1 MGLDER
7 LSHLELRLLEHGPL
21 EALGVALPLT
31 RVTISG
37 PDDGV
42 DPAELARLS
51 GEYPFVE
58 WGILYSSKR
67 NGEPRYPSLGWRVR
81 LGKIGTRM
89 QLSLHLCGQVARDVL
104 EGDTELIGTVDD
116 DYQRIQVNGWRPS
129 GQEFRSVVTGE
140 SREFILQARC
150 EEDLQRAAIEISA
163 IKDEALEE
171 WTGSVSVLYDV
182 SGGQG
187 IAPMSWPLPIPR
199 VGTYLG
205 YAGGIGPDNVVAV
218 LLAIGPLAHDFWID
232 MESGVRTDDRF
243 DLAKVRR
250 VLDLAEPFVRHGQ
263 DLKRS

>member
-1 MGLDER
+1 M
-7 LSHLELRLLEHGPL
+7 S
-21 EALGVALPLT
+21 LT

-37 PDDGV
+37 ADDGV

-51 GEYPFVE
+51 AEFPFVE
-58 WGILYSSKR
+58 WGILYSAKR

-81 LGKIGTRM
+81 LGKIETRM

-116 DYQRIQVNGWRPS
+116 DYQRIQVNGWQPS
-129 GQEFRSVVTGE
+129 GQEFRSVVLGE

-150 EEDLQRAAIEISA
+150 EEDLPRASLEISA
-163 IKDEALEE
+163 IEAEVPSE
-171 WTGSVSVLYDV
+171 WTGAVSVLYDV

-187 IAPMSWPLPIPR
+187 ITPPSWPTHRLPMR
-199 VGTYLG
+199 FGWGRLG

-218 LLAIGPLAHDFWID
+218 LLAIGAVPQDFWID
-232 MESGVRTDDRF
+232 MESGVRTDDKF

-263 DLKRS
+263 DLRRS